1 MVDLSPQ
8 QRSPSPLQVSPLEK
22 EAPSTPIIDVPS
34 TPIIQLPSTPL
45 SHESTSLEERVT
57 ELEFKLATLSRLLAQ
72 QRNALTPRPISP
84 LAINE
89 RNNTPY
95 LESPAPSRRQSRGNL
110 LLLRDHY
117 EERDNNCFS
126 PTSSVVVDSTTTR
139 REMIPPP
146 PPSTVVMTEVHS
158 PPPPP
163 PPEPQKSIKQKW
175 MDYLNTFQESDVD
188 VDVQMQEFIRVP
200 SQLEYL
206 LGYGFFICVDCF
218 LYILTI
224 LPIRFCWSCLL
235 LSGVLRGRFHRR

>member
-8 QRSPSPLQVSPLEK
+8 QRSPSPLQASPLEK
-22 EAPSTPIIDVPS
+22 EAPSTPIIEAPS
-34 TPIIQLPSTPL
+34 TPI

-57 ELEFKLATLSRLLAQ
+57 ELEFKLATLSRLLAL
-72 QRNALTPRPISP
+72 QRNTALTPRAISP
-84 LAINE
+84 LANE

-95 LESPAPSRRQSRGNL
+95 LESPAPSRRQSSRN
-110 LLLRDHY
+110 LLLRDYDEQDLVVVPSTADSDVDPSIHDTASLA
-117 EERDNNCFS
+117 RTDNN
-126 PTSSVVVDSTTTR
+126 
-139 REMIPPP
+139 MPPP
-146 PPSTVVMTEVHS
+146 PPTTVVMTTTDFHS
-158 PPPPP
+158 PEPPPK
-163 PPEPQKSIKQKW
+163 KSTKQKW

-206 LGYGFFICVDCF
+206 LGYGFWICVDCF